1 MSRPRATHLLAL
13 GLLAATTALLVRC
26 GPSDPVADAPI
37 GAGPRAG
44 AAPAA
49 LRAPPE
55 LILAERDVPLEDRF
69 RLPDG
74 TWARALNGAK
84 NVVPLVWPADRPYA
98 PIVERF
104 VDALGFERYRHA
116 DGSECLTVP
125 QWRPD
130 LGRMDSNT
138 VLFHPV
144 ESLPLEPET
153 TRPGEGSEAR

>member
-1 MSRPRATHLLAL
+1 MSVPRRPHLLAL
-13 GLLAATTALLVRC
+13 GSLVAVSALVVLCGPSAAGAGAHSGAELREGAALVPLRAGPALLV
-26 GPSDPVADAPI
+26 
-37 GAGPRAG
+37 
-44 AAPAA
+44 
-49 LRAPPE
+49 
-55 LILAERDVPLEDRF
+55 AERDVPLQDRF

-74 TWARALNGAK
+74 TWAPALNGAK
-84 NVVPLVWPADRPYA
+84 NVVPLVWPSDRPYA